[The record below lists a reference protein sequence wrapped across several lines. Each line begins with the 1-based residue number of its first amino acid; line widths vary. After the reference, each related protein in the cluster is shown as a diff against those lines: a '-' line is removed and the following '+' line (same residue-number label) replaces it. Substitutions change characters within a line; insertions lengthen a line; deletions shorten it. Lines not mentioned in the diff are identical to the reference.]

1 MSSADFWNDK
11 EEANYVISQANDLK
25 RIVEP
30 VLELDSSIKNNVSML
45 EMLDNNEV
53 DLLEVI
59 KDEYYTDKLKLEEL
73 ELETYQYNIHP
84 L

>member
-1 MSSADFWNDK
+1 MDKLNDRMSSADFWNDK

-53 DLLEVI
+53 DLYSSYRI
-59 KDEYYTDKLKLEEL
+59 
-73 ELETYQYNIHP
+73 
-84 L
+84 